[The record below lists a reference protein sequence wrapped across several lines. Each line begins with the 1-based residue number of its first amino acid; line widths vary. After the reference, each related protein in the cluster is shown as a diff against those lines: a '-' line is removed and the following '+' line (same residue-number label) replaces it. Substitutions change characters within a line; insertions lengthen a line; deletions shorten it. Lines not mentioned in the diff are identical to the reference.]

1 VALMLRRSGVDVLRA
16 PVVLPLGEKLRLEL
30 EERR

>member
-1 VALMLRRSGVDVLRA
+1 MALMLRRSGVDVLRPSA
-16 PVVLPLGEKLRLEL
+16 VLLPGEKLRLEL